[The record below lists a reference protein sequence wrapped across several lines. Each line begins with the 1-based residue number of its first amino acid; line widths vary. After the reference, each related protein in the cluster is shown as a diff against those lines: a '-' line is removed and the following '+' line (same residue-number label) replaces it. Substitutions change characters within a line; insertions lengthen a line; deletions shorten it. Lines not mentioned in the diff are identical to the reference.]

1 MNMPARAVNGTAVK
15 IIREL
20 LGITQ
25 HDLAARCDVSQGHLS
40 NVERGIFQA
49 SPQLGR
55 QIADKLGVP
64 MEAITYPLTKSAA
77 VPATP

>member
-64 MEAITYPLTKSAA
+64 AEAITYPLTKTDV
-77 VPATP
+77 VPA

>member
-64 MEAITYPLTKSAA
+64 MEAITYPLTKSAV
-77 VPATP
+77 VPA

>member
-1 MNMPARAVNGTAVK
+1 MNLPARAVNGTAVK

-20 LGITQ
+20 LGVTQ

-55 QIADKLGVP
+55 QIADKLGIP
-64 MEAITYPLTKSAA
+64 MEAITYPLATPEA
-77 VPATP
+77 VPA

>member
-64 MEAITYPLTKSAA
+64 MEAITYPLTKSAVVSA
-77 VPATP
+77 